1 MIIFLDLCLLIIMY
15 KIMAIKKIKNEYLS
29 KKLANVS
36 QLSCNIKPAITNM
49 VFQIKLPI
57 QVSSKNKRISILDNP
72 AGIDIKLRI
81 IGINLPKNI
90 DL

>member
-1 MIIFLDLCLLIIMY
+1 
-15 KIMAIKKIKNEYLS
+15 MAIKKIKIEYFS

-57 QVSSKNKRISILDNP
+57 QVSTKNKRIFILDKP